1 MDAVFKQYGV
11 CEDVS
16 DMIAKKVH
24 EGHQKKINDHI
35 SVIIGWDPRFDYW
48 TIGNFKSKSLFW
60 PYHEPYGLERA
71 SRVVL
76 SGLRDRYYNVFKK
89 ELRKKNMKPAL
100 TKEEYMSY
108 VLCGKKVFMMH
119 RPVRWNRFIDGLDNK
134 YQYRGQ
140 LERPV
145 HVRPLSVY
153 LSRTTLLMNRQYN
166 ESNQERVKLLSSSPD
181 YDPVRSF
188 IHKKTLLKKDL
199 ISWLNKNGDPRK
211 LTNKKKKELWI
222 MIMKLE

>member
-48 TIGNFKSKSLFW
+48 TFGNFKTNNMFW
-60 PYHEPYGLERA
+60 PYAEPYDLERVGRA
-71 SRVVL
+71 VL
-76 SGLRDRYYNVFKK
+76 TGLREYYYTAFKK
-89 ELRKKNMKPAL
+89 ELKRKNIKPTL
-100 TKEEYMSY
+100 TKEEYTSY
-108 VLCGKKVFMMH
+108 VLCGKKVFMMCS
-119 RPVRWNRFIDGLDNK
+119 PVRWNRFMDGLDNK
-134 YQYRGQ
+134 FTYGSRTV
-140 LERPV
+140 LSV
-145 HVRPLSVY
+145 LPLSKH
-153 LSRTTLLMNRQYN
+153 LSTTTLSMNSQYN
-166 ESNQERVKLLSSSPD
+166 EPNPEELKFLNSEPD

-188 IHKKTLLKKDL
+188 IHKGILKKKDL

>member
-48 TIGNFKSKSLFW
+48 TFGNFKTNHMFW
-60 PYHEPYGLERA
+60 PYAEPYEVLIGLGEF
-71 SRVVL
+71 V
-76 SGLRDRYYNVFKK
+76 NFNFFKK
-89 ELRKKNMKPAL
+89 ELKRKNMKPAL

-108 VLCGKKVFMMH
+108 VLCGKKVFMMR
-119 RPVRWNRFIDGLDNK
+119 RPVRWNRFMDGLDK
-134 YQYRGQ
+134 YGTLRTS
-140 LERPV
+140 LINPI
-145 HVRPLSVY
+145 LSNH

-181 YDPVRSF
+181 YDPVRYF

>member
-48 TIGNFKSKSLFW
+48 TIGNFKPHSLFW
-60 PYHEPYGLERA
+60 PYHEPCGLG
-71 SRVVL
+71 RVSYVFL
-76 SGLRDRYYNVFKK
+76 EGLRDRYYKAFK
-89 ELRKKNMKPAL
+89 KKNMKPTL

-108 VLCGKKVFMMH
+108 VLCGKKVFMMR
-119 RPVRWNRFIDGLDNK
+119 RPVRWNRFMDGLDNK
-134 YQYRGQ
+134 YHFVDGIRNA
-140 LERPV
+140 LPV
-145 HVRPLSVY
+145 TPLSGY